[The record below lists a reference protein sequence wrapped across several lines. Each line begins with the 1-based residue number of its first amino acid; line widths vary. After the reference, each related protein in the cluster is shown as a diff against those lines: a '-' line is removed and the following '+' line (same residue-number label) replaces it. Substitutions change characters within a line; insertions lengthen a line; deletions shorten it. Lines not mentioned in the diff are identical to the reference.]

1 MKKYILIICSALF
14 LIGCQSETKVN
25 PQEGTHREKRNAQEL
40 LGQEYLA
47 NARKYMAAN
56 EFESARA
63 EIDSMRSN
71 CRRALTARETG
82 ILLLDS
88 INLREA
94 EYNLVLLD
102 ERMKTDKDSAEVLK
116 VRFDEMFLK
125 AEFYRRK
132 IEHDKNETKGL

>member
-56 EFESARA
+56 EFGSARA